1 MVQENPQF
9 LLFNNNLLFFYLFMA
24 IIGFKVTRTIVPQN
38 IAAGTTI
45 CNCSTQVGTE
55 GAPVTYSLL
64 SGSAQYN
71 INTSNGAVTAKQAM
85 TKAEAQSF
93 QIRVTD
99 ATSAT
104 QDSEILKPQFQAVQQ
119 PLFSE
124 SNKIY
129 KITSIVDL
137 DGDIL
142 QVGEG
147 STLEFDGGKII
158 NGKLRGNYITIAAPP
173 IQIFDLTTDI
183 VGWETWNVDKVYP
196 EWFNPT
202 SSSGMGWKKA
212 IQKCIDSFH
221 TVYIWRDYMV
231 SGIGGG
237 GFSGIQLQS
246 NVTIKGI
253 DPDTSAL
260 YPLQVPEVFYIP
272 EDSENITIENISIGS
287 LSQGSAMVGIQ
298 GQGIITDVTLKNV
311 VFKRC
316 STAINNV
323 TGPLINWKIR
333 DCEFIQSTDSGV
345 GLYSQHSEIKRT
357 TIEFSGCYFNSLIT
371 PMTIFKSEQ
380 VLIRDCIFE
389 GGSPLSSTEA
399 VVKLVDCRNYI
410 IEDCIFNN
418 YSRNL
423 KNNAIVEIIGFAYGS
438 IRGCLFSSIQNTNG
452 QEQGGVI
459 RASNNTWLTVDN
471 VKFQEIGTDTN
482 HLSARGTASV
492 EVRNTVNPLVIFQ
505 QSSNSTVNLDGAYK
519 KRSGS
524 TASRPTNVAPGFIYY
539 DSSLVKCIVFTELG
553 WRNMD
558 GSALA

>member
-1 MVQENPQF
+1 
-9 LLFNNNLLFFYLFMA
+9 MA
-24 IIGFKVTRTIVPQN
+24 IIGFKVTRTIVPQS

-45 CNCSTQVGTE
+45 CNCSTQVGTG

-71 INTSNGAVTAKQAM
+71 IDTSNGAVTAKQAM

-104 QDSEILKPQFQAVQQ
+104 QDSEVLKPQFQAVQQ

-196 EWFNPT
+196 EWFNSTP
-202 SSSGMGWKKA
+202 SSVMSWKKV

-221 TVYIWRDYMV
+221 TVYIWKEYMV
-231 SGIGGG
+231 SGIGGEVP
-237 GFSGIQLQS
+237 SGIQLQS

-260 YPLQVPEVFYIP
+260 YPLRVPEVFSIP

-371 PMTIFKSEQ
+371 PMTILKSEQ

-389 GGSPLSSTEA
+389 GGAPLDSTEA
-399 VVKLVDCRNYI
+399 VVKLTDCRNYI
-410 IEDCIFNN
+410 IEDCIFDNH
-418 YSRNL
+418 SRNL
-423 KNNAIVEIIGFAYGS
+423 MNNAIVEIIGFAYGS
-438 IRGCLFSSIQNTNG
+438 IRDCLFSSIQNTNG

-459 RASNNTWLTVDN
+459 RASDNTWLTMDN
-471 VKFQEIGTDTN
+471 IKFQEIGTNTN
-482 HLSARGTASV
+482 YLSARGTASV
-492 EVRNTVNPLVIFQ
+492 EVRNTVDPLVIYQ
-505 QSSNSTVNLDGAYK
+505 QSSNSTVNLDWAYK

-524 TASRPTNVAPGFIYY
+524 TTSRPTNVAPGFIYY
-539 DSSLVKCIVFTELG
+539 DSTLGKCIVFTHLG
-553 WRNMD
+553 WSNMD